1 MEGDRGF
8 REASL
13 FCSVSVAAGLSSGTC
28 GCSRLASPPQLVA
41 TCERPEETS
50 DAAEETRG
58 ETTWEASTPPSLGV
72 AGVSAASSRISS
84 AVLARSIRE
93 DAQLPAT
100 RRGALST
107 GASGFT
113 EPLLVLGVPADG
125 GV

>member
-1 MEGDRGF
+1 MEGDRGS

-28 GCSRLASPPQLVA
+28 GCSRLASPPQRVA

-72 AGVSAASSRISS
+72 AGVPSTRVWISCT
-84 AVLARSIRE
+84 VLVRSVRE

-100 RRGALST
+100 RRGALGA
-107 GASGFT
+107 GASGFI
-113 EPLLVLGVPADG
+113 EPDEVLGVPADG